1 MKKNKC
7 LAMMMALLTVVLV
20 SCKENIDKTARYVF
34 MDETIASYLQKHAQ
48 YSEYYR
54 LLGQVKVSDLSE
66 TRIRQLLS
74 ARGHYTVFAPT
85 NDAIYAYLDTLC
97 RKGVIMAPS
106 WDGFTDSLR
115 LDSIRK
121 VIVKN
126 SIIDSGDDGLI
137 APAG

>member
-1 MKKNKC
+1 
-7 LAMMMALLTVVLV
+7 MMMALLTVVLV

-85 NDAIYAYLDTLC
+85 NDAIDA
-97 RKGVIMAPS
+97 
-106 WDGFTDSLR
+106 
-115 LDSIRK
+115 
-121 VIVKN
+121 
-126 SIIDSGDDGLI
+126 
-137 APAG
+137 